1 MGIEAVKK
9 QKVEKPREKWRS
21 RLRLQIAGSQKNDPL
36 PECSAEKKKK
46 HIPKLPIS
54 KYVGFGAIGRRPYTY
69 ILLVHLT
76 QRGGELWGRMQLG
89 GRMNP

>member
-1 MGIEAVKK
+1 MGIEAVKE

-36 PECSAEKKKK
+36 PECSAEKKK

-76 QRGGELWGRMQLG
+76 QRRGGALG
-89 GRMNP
+89 